1 MALEAKDKFGFT
13 LLHHTASQ
21 GLLDLSI
28 FLLKNGADVNY
39 INDH

>member
-13 LLHHTASQ
+13 LLHHASSQ

-39 INDH
+39 ANDH